1 MRGIVKYLLLLFAG
15 IMAASCVFDAAR
27 CDVPAESH
35 SIMFTIS
42 MEGENTKA
50 IWNDKYE
57 SVDGVPFDYRI
68 LPDQLRVV
76 VIADD
81 GTRLGEIQDLYYWPE
96 NEAHTIFK
104 FMGQMP
110 DGFVDHYKANDNQ
123 PYKFIVLANCSDHQ
137 SGEQYITYSHTQ
149 LIEPSKDDKAA
160 PSVGHAIPMWGVTE
174 VDMKSIF
181 ENGTHN
187 IGEIW
192 LLRAA
197 AKIEVNLSADVRN
210 KGTTINS
217 ATLKYYNQ
225 TGYVLPSGAL
235 EVSETGLL
243 DQENCIRVYRH
254 AAVNLPFVKDENTG
268 NYYVYVTEYDN
279 TNYPGERN
287 KISLEF
293 NIGDEKKYFE
303 DAISFC
309 EYSDGKPQEDLHYD
323 IVRNHIY
330 QFEILSIA
338 GDNLEL
344 RYTVADWDAERWD
357 TNGDGELDSDYEEHE
372 LAYPTYHNPVVP
384 REYLTLEPGQITDYK
399 ITKQPQMYYNANNLE
414 EGAFECFFQI
424 VAPADVKWKPG
435 ITGTKENYQIRIYKG
450 VTSSNLTGEIA
461 YDSAL
466 NDLQADLGCCQQNQW
481 FRIVVF
487 PLSGDGAGENN
498 IDFTISYYQEW
509 TQQYIHLY
517 INGEYDRIRWPGS
530 GTNPKIITIAHVEQ
544 QVTSEIDE

>member
-1 MRGIVKYLLLLFAG
+1 MKYLLLLFAG
-15 IMAASCVFDAAR
+15 IMAASCVFDAVR
-27 CDVPAESH
+27 CDVPAAKPH
-35 SIMFTIS
+35 NIMFTIS

-50 IWNDKYE
+50 DWKDVYE

-104 FMGQMP
+104 FMGRMP
-110 DGFVDHYKANDNQ
+110 DGFVDHFKANDNI

-160 PSVGHAIPMWGVTE
+160 PSVGHAIPMWGVKE
-174 VDMKSIF
+174 VDMKTIF
-181 ENGTHN
+181 ENGTQD
-187 IGEIW
+187 IGDIW

-197 AKIEVNLSADVRN
+197 AKIEVNLSANVRS

-235 EVSETGLL
+235 EVAKTELL
-243 DQENCIRVYRH
+243 DQEHCINVYRH
-254 AAVNLPFVKDENTG
+254 AAMNLPFVKDEKTG

-279 TNYPGERN
+279 SNYPGERN

-293 NIGDEKKYFE
+293 NIDGENKYFE

-309 EYSDGKPQEDLHYD
+309 EYSDGKPQEDSHYN

-344 RYTVADWDAERWD
+344 QYTVADWDAERWD
-357 TNGDGELDSDYEEHE
+357 TDGDGELDSDYEEHE

-399 ITKQPQMYYNANNLE
+399 ITKQPQMYYNANNSE

-424 VAPADVKWKPG
+424 VAPEDVEWKPQINASSADYGVRVYDDITTSG
-435 ITGTKENYQIRIYKG
+435 IEPVYDTTKGFTPI
-450 VTSSNLTGEIA
+450 
-461 YDSAL
+461 
-466 NDLQADLGCCQQNQW
+466 LGACTNTKKW

-487 PLSGDGAGENN
+487 PITANETAVGNKV
-498 IDFTISYYQEW
+498 DFTISYHQKW

>member
-1 MRGIVKYLLLLFAG
+1 MAG

-57 SVDGVPFDYRI
+57 SAVGVPFDYRI

-76 VIADD
+76 VIAND

-110 DGFVDHYKANDNQ
+110 DAFVDHFKANDNK
-123 PYKFIVLANCSDHQ
+123 PYKFIVLANCSDHL
-137 SGEQYITYSHTQ
+137 SGDQYITYSHTQ

-181 ENGTHN
+181 ENGTQD

-197 AKIEVNLSADVRN
+197 AKIEVNLSSNVRN

-235 EVSETGLL
+235 EFSETGLL

-254 AAVNLPFVKDENTG
+254 AAVNLPFVKDEKTG

-293 NIGDEKKYFE
+293 NIDGEKKYFE

-309 EYSDGKPQEDLHYD
+309 EYRDGKPQEDLHYD

-330 QFEILSIA
+330 EFEILSIA

-344 RYTVADWDAERWD
+344 QYTVADWDAERWD
-357 TNGDGELDSDYEEHE
+357 SNNDGIPDKDFEEHE

-384 REYLTLEPGQITDYK
+384 RDYLTPTLDESENYVIKQEPK
-399 ITKQPQMYYNANNLE
+399 MYYYANDIE
-414 EGAFECFFQI
+414 IGAFECFFQI

-435 ITGTKENYQIRIYKG
+435 ITGTKENYRIRIYEK
-450 VTSSNLTGEIA
+450 VTSSNLTGTLT
-461 YDSAL
+461 YDSGV
-466 NDLQADLGCCQQNQW
+466 NTDEMQNDLGCCQQSEW
-481 FRIVVF
+481 FRIVIF
-487 PLSGDGAGENN
+487 PLSGNGAGKNS
-498 IDFTISYYQEW
+498 IDFTISYYQKW
-509 TQQYIHLY
+509 TDQYIHLY

-530 GTNPKIITIAHVEQ
+530 GTNPKIITIDHVEQ
-544 QVTSEIDE
+544 